1 MFPNA
6 INAPSPKKI
15 TLYMLIFRWYMFTYH
30 SQSVVNMALGI
41 THIAII
47 NHDHNHNNQP
57 WLTSDYPPL
66 TSDYPPLTI
75 IMALGITHQQH
86 AKTKSGDAATQPG
99 ADPQAQTRS
108 GQTPAE
114 VAKNEA
120 APFRWKGHGGWSIIH
135 RGIRRMWE
143 IPGLVNIPT

>member
-1 MFPNA
+1 
-6 INAPSPKKI
+6 
-15 TLYMLIFRWYMFTYH
+15 
-30 SQSVVNMALGI
+30 
-41 THIAII
+41 
-47 NHDHNHNNQP
+47 
-57 WLTSDYPPL
+57 
-66 TSDYPPLTI
+66 
-75 IMALGITHQQH
+75 MALGITHQQH

-120 APFRWKGHGGWSIIH
+120 APTNVGKVMGDDRLSIGIH